1 MRQATGTPW
10 NGFAFFGLGGN
21 TVEAYRWLTLIPLFC
36 MPVWRRFVDTLI
48 LQGKIPQKALDD
60 PKVAVHAVQWTA
72 PKFESVDPV
81 KDAAAELKMIRTGT
95 LDLFEAISRNGY
107 DPEERLQKI
116 ARINRILDKLEIILD
131 CDPRNVTDR
140 GQEQPAA
147 SDERIPSS
155 KPTVAG
161 SKVPPSRMPTPKRSR
176 SCSRARLLRAP
187 GIRLRGFIAR
197 RKRFT

>member
-1 MRQATGTPW
+1 
-10 NGFAFFGLGGN
+10 
-21 TVEAYRWLTLIPLFC
+21 
-36 MPVWRRFVDTLI
+36 LI

-116 ARINRILDKLEIILD
+116 ARVNKILDKLEIILD

-147 SDERIPSS
+147 TDERTPSS
-155 KPTVAG
+155 KPTMPG
-161 SKVPPSRMPTPKRSR
+161 SKVPAVSNADAEAIAELFSGTPASRSWDSPSRIFRS
-176 SCSRARLLRAP
+176 
-187 GIRLRGFIAR
+187 
-197 RKRFT
+197 

>member
-1 MRQATGTPW
+1 M
-10 NGFAFFGLGGN
+10 
-21 TVEAYRWLTLIPLFC
+21 
-36 MPVWRRFVDTLI
+36 
-48 LQGKIPQKALDD
+48 
-60 PKVAVHAVQWTA
+60 QWTA

-116 ARINRILDKLEIILD
+116 ARINKMLDKLEIILD

-147 SDERIPSS
+147 TEERTPSS
-155 KPTVAG
+155 KATVAAPTARPG
-161 SKVPPSRMPTPKRSR
+161 FRMRLAMSKPSRELLAGSAASR
-176 SCSRARLLRAP
+176 SWDSP
-187 GIRLRGFIAR
+187 SIAIYR
-197 RKRFT
+197 S

>member
-1 MRQATGTPW
+1 
-10 NGFAFFGLGGN
+10 
-21 TVEAYRWLTLIPLFC
+21 

-107 DPEERLQKI
+107 DPEERLQKS
-116 ARINRILDKLEIILD
+116 R
-131 CDPRNVTDR
+131 
-140 GQEQPAA
+140 A
-147 SDERIPSS
+147 STRFSTSS
-155 KPTVAG
+155 KSFWIAT
-161 SKVPPSRMPTPKRSR
+161 
-176 SCSRARLLRAP
+176 RA
-187 GIRLRGFIAR
+187 
-197 RKRFT
+197 T

>member
-1 MRQATGTPW
+1 M
-10 NGFAFFGLGGN
+10 
-21 TVEAYRWLTLIPLFC
+21 
-36 MPVWRRFVDTLI
+36 
-48 LQGKIPQKALDD
+48 
-60 PKVAVHAVQWTA
+60 QWTA

-116 ARINRILDKLEIILD
+116 AAINKVLDKLEIILD

-147 SDERIPSS
+147 SDERTPSS

-161 SKVPPSRMPTPKRSR
+161 SKAPAVSNADAESIAELFSGAPPSRSWDSPTRVYRS
-176 SCSRARLLRAP
+176 
-187 GIRLRGFIAR
+187 
-197 RKRFT
+197 

>member
-1 MRQATGTPW
+1 
-10 NGFAFFGLGGN
+10 
-21 TVEAYRWLTLIPLFC
+21 
-36 MPVWRRFVDTLI
+36 
-48 LQGKIPQKALDD
+48 LDD
-60 PKVAVHAVQWTA
+60 SKVTVHAVQWTA

-116 ARINRILDKLEIILD
+116 ARINKVLDKLEIILD

-147 SDERIPSS
+147 SEERTPSS

-161 SKVPPSRMPTPKRSR
+161 SKVPAASNADAESIAELFSASPASRSWDSPSRIYRS
-176 SCSRARLLRAP
+176 
-187 GIRLRGFIAR
+187 
-197 RKRFT
+197 